1 MVKEKTLYHYTS
13 IPVLY
18 SILKNK
24 ELWFGNTA
32 RMNDKKEITFF
43 IENMKTALQQDVP
56 QKTEEIEELFN
67 KINGRVQ
74 NEYPYA
80 MCLSLL
86 NDDVAQWERYA
97 DNAKGI
103 EIGFNVEKL
112 KDLLKDQNVIFNE
125 VFYEKSVKSHEHY
138 NYLKEYILDGNF
150 SNGFSNIDELID
162 NFLACSY
169 LFKHPS
175 FKSEKEIRIV
185 TLWKRIPNFSEIS
198 CELNNGQIKQV
209 LKVNIEELCNHR
221 KIDFEDLIDE
231 IVIGPRSLQS
241 EKELK
246 LFLKEIKLDKLV
258 NKVRYSECPLR

>member
-1 MVKEKTLYHYTS
+1 MIKKKTLYHYTS

-18 SILKNK
+18 SILRNK

-32 RMNDKKEITFF
+32 RMNDKEEITFF
-43 IENMKTALQQDVP
+43 IKNM
-56 QKTEEIEELFN
+56 EEELKQDKSLKTKKIKDIFN
-67 KINGRVQ
+67 EINNRLQ
-74 NEYPYA
+74 DEYPYA

-103 EIGFNVEKL
+103 EIGFNFNNL
-112 KDLLKDQNVIFNE
+112 KDLLKGQNVIFNE
-125 VFYEKSVKSHEHY
+125 VFYEENVKSHEHY

-169 LFKHPS
+169 LYKHPS
-175 FKSEKEIRIV
+175 FKSEKEFRIV
-185 TLWKRIPNFSEIS
+185 TLWRRIPNFSEIS

-209 LKVNIEELCNHR
+209 LKVNIEKLCNHR